1 MNGLDIKLDG
11 ELAPVLKRAFAVG
24 AAALLLCF
32 VGAFFDRQQF
42 FRAYLTAYVFW
53 LGVPLGCLGILMI
66 HHLVGGTWGFVIQRC
81 LESAVRTFPVMAL
94 LFLPLLLF
102 GLPDLYPWARPQTV
116 AADPILQQKAL
127 YLNIPAFFGRA
138 VFYFAVWS
146 VVGFFLTKWS
156 RQQDQSDD
164 PAFMQRLQTL
174 SGPGL
179 VLYGLTVTFSA
190 IDWLMSLEPRWYS
203 TIFGMIFMVS
213 HGLVALTFVIAVAY
227 FLSRRE
233 PLGQIIAPWVFHDLG
248 NLLLAF
254 VMLWAYMS
262 FSQFLIIWVENLQHE
277 IPWYLHRMNG
287 AWGGIA
293 VALIGLQFAL
303 PFLLL
308 LSRAV
313 KRKAATLCAVALGI
327 ALMHQIEIFWF
338 VAPSFHPEG
347 FSIHWTTLLA
357 PIGIGGVWLAAFLIG
372 LKGRSLLPFRDPRFI
387 AIVEEHGLVRDG

>member
-1 MNGLDIKLDG
+1 MANLDTRLTT
-11 ELAPVLKRAFAVG
+11 ELEPLLKRALAVG
-24 AAALLLCF
+24 VVALVLCLAG
-32 VGAFFDRQQF
+32 VFFNRQQF
-42 FRAYLTAYVFW
+42 FHAYLMAYVFW
-53 LGVPLGCLGILMI
+53 LGVPLGCLAILML

-94 LFLPLLLF
+94 LFLPLLF
-102 GLPDLYPWARPQTV
+102 GLPDLFPWARPETV
-116 AADPILQQKAL
+116 AADPVLQQKAL
-127 YLNIPAFFGRA
+127 YLNIPAFIGRA
-138 VFYFAVWS
+138 IFYFAVWII
-146 VVGFFLTKWS
+146 VGFFLTKWS

-164 PAFMQRLQTL
+164 PALMQRLQTL

-213 HGLVALTFVIAVAY
+213 HGLLALTFVITVAY
-227 FLSRRE
+227 VLSRRE
-233 PLGQIIAPWVFHDLG
+233 PLGQVIAPWVFHDLG

-293 VALIGLQFAL
+293 IALIGLQFAL
-303 PFLLL
+303 PFVLL

-347 FSIHWTTLLA
+347 FTIHWTTLLA
-357 PIGIGGVWLAAFLIG
+357 PIGIGGIWLAAFLTS
-372 LKGRSLLPFRDPRFI
+372 LKGRPLLPLRDPRFA
-387 AIVEEHGLVRDG
+387 AIVEEHGLVQNG

>member
-1 MNGLDIKLDG
+1 
-11 ELAPVLKRAFAVG
+11 
-24 AAALLLCF
+24 
-32 VGAFFDRQQF
+32 
-42 FRAYLTAYVFW
+42 
-53 LGVPLGCLGILMI
+53 
-66 HHLVGGTWGFVIQRC
+66 
-81 LESAVRTFPVMAL
+81 
-94 LFLPLLLF
+94 
-102 GLPDLYPWARPQTV
+102 
-116 AADPILQQKAL
+116 ILQQKSAYLNATSFSFRAAL
-127 YLNIPAFFGRA
+127 Y
-138 VFYFAVWS
+138 FAIWIL
-146 VVGFFLTKWS
+146 VGTLLTRWS
-156 RQQDQSDD
+156 REQDRTANTSLVE
-164 PAFMQRLQTL
+164 RLQNL

-347 FSIHWTTLLA
+347 FSI
-357 PIGIGGVWLAAFLIG
+357 
-372 LKGRSLLPFRDPRFI
+372 
-387 AIVEEHGLVRDG
+387 

>member
-1 MNGLDIKLDG
+1 MANLDTRLTT
-11 ELAPVLKRAFAVG
+11 ELEPLLKRALAIGVV
-24 AAALLLCF
+24 ALVLCLAG
-32 VGAFFDRQQF
+32 VFFNRQQF
-42 FRAYLTAYVFW
+42 FHAYLMAYVFW
-53 LGVPLGCLGILMI
+53 LGVPLGCLAILML

-81 LESAVRTFPVMAL
+81 LESAVRTFPIMAL
-94 LFLPLLLF
+94 LFLPLLF
-102 GLPDLYPWARPQTV
+102 GLPDLFPWARPETV
-116 AADPILQQKAL
+116 AADPVLQQKAL
-127 YLNIPAFFGRA
+127 YLNIPAFIGRA
-138 VFYFAVWS
+138 IFYFAVWII
-146 VVGFFLTKWS
+146 VGFFLTKWS

-164 PAFMQRLQTL
+164 PALMQRLQTL

-213 HGLVALTFVIAVAY
+213 HGLLALTFVITVAY

-233 PLGQIIAPWVFHDLG
+233 PLGQVIAPWVFHDLG

-293 VALIGLQFAL
+293 IALIGLQFAL
-303 PFLLL
+303 PFVLL

-327 ALMHQIEIFWF
+327 ALMHQIELFWF

-347 FSIHWTTLLA
+347 FTIHWTTLLA
-357 PIGIGGVWLAAFLIG
+357 PIGIGGIWLAAFLTS
-372 LKGRSLLPFRDPRFI
+372 LKGRPLLPLRDPRFA
-387 AIVEEHGLVRDG
+387 AIVEEHGLAQNG